1 MGCGRVDVFY
11 GSGGIASAWL
21 AAEETGQ
28 PRGHLFLGEELL
40 GRGRLR
46 RGVVVNLAIEQELR
60 GVDEHADRGLAG
72 VNGNELDA
80 GALFVSEI
88 DFHGSRLRLGGQG
101 VSTELW

>member
-1 MGCGRVDVFY
+1 
-11 GSGGIASAWL
+11 
-21 AAEETGQ
+21 
-28 PRGHLFLGEELL
+28 
-40 GRGRLR
+40 
-46 RGVVVNLAIEQELR
+46 
-60 GVDEHADRGLAG
+60 